1 MELKFRMYN
10 KLRNLMVYSNEAPSL
25 SQFFMGYE
33 LGIANKLPIELM
45 QFTGLTDKNGVEI
58 YEGDIIS
65 VPYITPVGD
74 LTEDENYRTVV
85 EFTNGSFTF
94 KGYSGETIAPLSNF
108 CKAIAE
114 NYVPNVGSVTTY
126 SDETYLTV
134 IGNIH
139 ENENLL
145 SL

>member
-58 YEGDIIS
+58 YEGDI
-65 VPYITPVGD
+65 VNMVYDEPYDRPHI
-74 LTEDENYRTVV
+74 VV
-85 EFTNGSFTF
+85 YLEKSAKWIAIHVIEHEAF
-94 KGYSGETIAPLSNF
+94 KSGMREIYFANTG
-108 CKAIAE
+108 K
-114 NYVPNVGSVTTY
+114 VPN
-126 SDETYLTV
+126 LFNATV

-139 ENENLL
+139 STPELL
-145 SL
+145 TPKQ